1 LDECAKAPL
10 GGSAWTARRAGI
22 CRVAGTVAR
31 PGSHRTVLALFA
43 HGSSGRRV
51 ANPPV
56 GRLSTS
62 IYPCSRAMVG
72 WAGAV
77 MGGRL
82 LRCSVATDVNPRAA
96 KYALR
101 RP

>member
-1 LDECAKAPL
+1 MH
-10 GGSAWTARRAGI
+10 R
-22 CRVAGTVAR
+22 CRVAGAVAR

-51 ANPPV
+51 ANPAA

-62 IYPCSRAMVG
+62 CYSCARAMIG
-72 WAGAV
+72 WAGAL
-77 MGGRL
+77 MGESRA
-82 LRCSVATDVNPRAA
+82 RCSAATDVSPRRA